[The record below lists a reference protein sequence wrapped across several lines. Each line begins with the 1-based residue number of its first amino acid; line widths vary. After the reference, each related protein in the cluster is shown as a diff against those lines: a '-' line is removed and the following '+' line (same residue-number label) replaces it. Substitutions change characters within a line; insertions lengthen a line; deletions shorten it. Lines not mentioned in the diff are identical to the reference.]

1 MTFNSFIMN
10 ALRRKEKKKKKK
22 KKKKEK
28 KKSDNG
34 LTGERERG
42 GANLQGHMGEVQ
54 AAANIKRSRVSRH
67 N

>member
-22 KKKKEK
+22 KKVIMV
-28 KKSDNG
+28 
-34 LTGERERG
+34 LQERERG